1 MTIYSNA
8 KVEEIK
14 RVIDS
19 AGSLV
24 APATEQ
30 LQMAIRDRL
39 GNHAGLTAFEWTTE
53 STNAEQLPEN
63 AVPDGVT
70 VLLQAPD
77 TNAQTVYVGSDS
89 AQPIQMQPA
98 GTVAV
103 DVTDTSHVYVRAL
116 SAGDTVGVLY
126 EDG

>member
-1 MTIYSNA
+1 VTLDTNS
-8 KVEEIK
+8 KVEQIK

-19 AGSLV
+19 AGEIV

-30 LQMAIRDRL
+30 LQEAIRDAL
-39 GNHAGLTAFEWTTE
+39 GNQPGLTAFEYTTGG
-53 STNAEQLPEN
+53 TDPEQLDEN

-70 VLLQAPD
+70 VLLQARD
-77 TNAQTVYVGSDS
+77 VNEGKVYVGSDS
-89 AQPIQMQPA
+89 SQPIEVQPA

-103 DVTDTSHVYVRAL
+103 DVTDTSHIWVRAL
-116 SAGDTVGVLY
+116 NAGDTLGVLY